1 MGVFVYPRERVQ
13 SRVIGVDLSQM
24 HERGWRIKTEGR
36 APRHL
41 MNEAAFFER
50 REYRAED
57 IIAPPLCGAFRIA
70 PRVPALK
77 SGRLLP
83 SGLRR
88 GSECQFWVHSD

>member
-50 REYRAED
+50 REYRAATMRRFQNC
-57 IIAPPLCGAFRIA
+57 APRPGLEIRAVVTVRIA
-70 PRVPALK
+70 ARERMPILGP
-77 SGRLLP
+77 
-83 SGLRR
+83 
-88 GSECQFWVHSD
+88 Q